1 MSKRFGR
8 NRKRKMQAALAAA
21 EQQAA
26 RGARA
31 EREARQLQEAVE
43 RAFGRHSALLPPNTV
58 NGGREDDGRDEWHM
72 HRQADYWRL
81 RAPGDPYQPIPYT
94 TERLHRLSAHAE
106 WDGSVPGYH
115 IRVRF
120 GSLRV
125 GYFLS
130 ADAFC
135 FSERSTVCAHL
146 AREIEAALRKA
157 GAPA

>member
-1 MSKRFGR
+1 
-8 NRKRKMQAALAAA
+8 LAAA
-21 EQQAA
+21 EQEAA

-31 EREARQLQEAVE
+31 ERDLCNLQDAVE
-43 RAFGRHSALLPPNTV
+43 RAFGRHTALLPPSEV
-58 NGGREDDGRDEWHM
+58 YGGREDDGRDEWLL
-72 HRQADYWRL
+72 HRRADYWKL
-81 RAPGDPYQPIPYT
+81 RAPGDPYQPIPHT
-94 TERLHRLSAHAE
+94 IERLHRLSAHAE

-120 GSLRV
+120 DGLRV

-130 ADAFC
+130 AQAFS
-135 FSERSTVCAHL
+135 FSERSTICAHL